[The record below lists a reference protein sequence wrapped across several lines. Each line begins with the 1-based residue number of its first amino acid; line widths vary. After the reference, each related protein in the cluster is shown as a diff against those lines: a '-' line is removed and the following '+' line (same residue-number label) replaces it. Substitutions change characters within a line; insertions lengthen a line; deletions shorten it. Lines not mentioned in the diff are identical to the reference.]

1 MSDRIRLK
9 NLASDFYFITTNR
22 LQVISRPLRSAQSSP
37 LTNGFVDKDCSRAR
51 SMINTIQ

>member
-1 MSDRIRLK
+1 MRLS
-9 NLASDFYFITTNR
+9 NVASDFYFITTDR